1 MASAIQSVKNEK
13 FEMEYVT
20 FGEGPKT
27 LVIIPGL
34 GLKNVLNSAASVEVS
49 YKIFKQD
56 YTCYLFDRIKNPP
69 EVYPI
74 SQMAEDLA
82 ETLKALGIQNADVF
96 GTSQGGMVAQY
107 MAINHPE
114 LFHKLVLG
122 SSSSRAEPQQ
132 LKCIGGWTDM
142 AIAGQSQEL
151 VDSFIDN
158 CFSEAFVARWRR
170 VLLKMNSGVT
180 SEELHRFSIMS
191 AACAGV
197 NSYDDLGKIKCP
209 VLVIEAEND
218 RVVTAEA
225 SRKIVEK
232 LRTEGVPCEHFVYT
246 GMSHAVYDEANDYK
260 QRVYDFFNC

>member
-1 MASAIQSVKNEK
+1 MADMIQSVKTDK
-13 FEMEYVT
+13 FEMEYVK
-20 FGEGPKT
+20 FGDGPKT
-27 LVIIPGL
+27 FVIIPGL
-34 GLKNVLNSAASVEVS
+34 SLKNVLNSAASIEVS

-82 ETLKALGIQNADVF
+82 ETFKILGIKNADVF

-142 AIAGQSQEL
+142 AIEGKAEEL
-151 VDSFIDN
+151 VNSFIDN
-158 CFSEAFVARWRR
+158 CFTEKFVTRWRK

-180 SEELHRFSIMS
+180 PQELHRFSIMS

-197 NSYDDLGKIKCP
+197 NSYDNLGKIKCP
-209 VLVIEAEND
+209 VCVIGGALD
-218 RVVTAEA
+218 TVVTAVA
-225 SRKIVEK
+225 SEKIAEK
-232 LRTEGVPCEHFVYT
+232 LKAENVPCEFYMYPEM
-246 GMSHAVYDEANDYK
+246 GHAAYDEAPDYK
-260 QRVYDFFNC
+260 QRVLDFFQR